1 MLHPQK
7 FSVYRFN
14 LEKPRHLPLT
24 VRSAG
29 TYTLLPGFQM
39 EAPMQK
45 WFCEVFWSEEGA
57 GEFVLGKQ
65 RHRVEGCQI
74 FYLLPGEVHD
84 IRPVSERW
92 TYHWFTLDHELG
104 PRLLE
109 GFGLVERPLSARNCP
124 VDLFRKLQVVVQK
137 ATALGDAEAAH
148 IAHEILLAASQGG
161 VSLSRARHSLAEQ
174 SKALIDERFT
184 DAQFNVTEMAKT
196 MNVHRATLF
205 RTFLSAHGMTPSQ
218 YLQNRRLH
226 QAIEL
231 LKQGDLAIKEV
242 AARVGMADVNYL
254 ARQVRKIAG
263 VPPRV
268 FRDGYRSAK
277 LGDYDGRL

>member
-1 MLHPQK
+1 MLQPRK
-7 FSVYRFN
+7 LSSYRFN
-14 LEKPRHLPLT
+14 LEAPRHLPLT

-29 TYTLLPGFQM
+29 TYTLVPGFQM

-45 WFCEVFWSEEGA
+45 WFCEIFWSEEGA
-57 GEFVLGKQ
+57 GEFTLGKQ
-65 RHRVEGCQI
+65 KYQVEGCEI

-84 IRPVSERW
+84 IRPISERW
-92 TYHWFTLDHELG
+92 IYHWLTLDHELG

-109 GFGLVERPLSARNCP
+109 GFGLVERPMEARECP
-124 VDLFRKLQVVVQK
+124 VALFQKLQTAVEK
-137 ATALGDAEAAH
+137 ATTAGDVEAAH
-148 IAHEILLAASQGG
+148 LAHEILLAVSQGG
-161 VSLSRARHSLAEQ
+161 VNLSRARRSLGDQ

-184 DAQFNVTEMAKT
+184 DPQFNVTEMAKM

-226 QAIEL
+226 YAIEL

-263 VPPRV
+263 VSPRV
-268 FRDGYRSAK
+268 FRDRYRSAK
-277 LGDYDGRL
+277 IGDYDGRV